1 MTTDSTWNAHY
12 SKGRSDIQ
20 YPDENL
26 VRLLK
31 KNILLLQGRA
41 AATAIDL
48 GCGSGRHLSLL
59 HDLKINAIIGMDPSW
74 NAITLSRTHFSGSL
88 LLGDNNHIPLKD
100 ASADIA
106 IAWGSL
112 HYNRKEQ
119 LPLMLAEISR
129 ILTPRGHL
137 FATLRTNRDT
147 YMRKG
152 KNIGNDTW
160 ITDLDDINGT
170 VASFYAEDEMVRGF
184 SLFGTLEYG
193 LVERTLI
200 GNTSA
205 LISHWVVHAIK

>member
-1 MTTDSTWNAHY
+1 
-12 SKGRSDIQ
+12 
-20 YPDENL
+20 
-26 VRLLK
+26 
-31 KNILLLQGRA
+31 
-41 AATAIDL
+41 
-48 GCGSGRHLSLL
+48 
-59 HDLKINAIIGMDPSW
+59 
-74 NAITLSRTHFSGSL
+74 
-88 LLGDNNHIPLKD
+88 
-100 ASADIA
+100 
-106 IAWGSL
+106 
-112 HYNRKEQ
+112 
-119 LPLMLAEISR
+119 MLAEISR